1 MSQNITSQFLEYVRS
16 KERSAHSK
24 RVLSKVISMAE
35 NEDPQ
40 VQQVLKEL
48 YPYLGNAYRIGF
60 TGPPGSGK
68 STLVNLVSKMFADR
82 NLKVGIIAVDPTS
95 SFTGG
100 AILGDRFRMNDIVL
114 HPDIFIRSMASRGSF
129 GGLVRTAYQV
139 ADIMDAYGMDMIIFE
154 TVGVGQS
161 EIEIVEHADTTV
173 VVLVPESGDGVQ
185 AMKAGLMEIAD
196 VFVINKSDREQADYI
211 KREVESM
218 IELRPHDAKTWLPAV
233 IKTIAT
239 QKKGI
244 EGVIEEIRKHR
255 DHLRGGGELERHRK
269 ERIRHELQRLIED
282 KMRKQWHENDF
293 MKKIETHILD
303 IHTGKDSIYSVAE
316 KLYQDFFNVRS
327 Q

>member
-1 MSQNITSQFLEYVRS
+1 
-16 KERSAHSK
+16 
-24 RVLSKVISMAE
+24 MAE
-35 NEDPQ
+35 NENPQ
-40 VQQVLKEL
+40 VQEVLKEL

-68 STLVNLVSKMFADR
+68 STLVNLVSKIFADK

-100 AILGDRFRMNDIVL
+100 AILGDRYRMNDIVL
-114 HPDIFIRSMASRGSF
+114 HPDVFIRSMASRGSF

-196 VFVINKSDREQADYI
+196 VFVINKSDREQADHI

-218 IELRPHDAKTWLPAV
+218 IEIKPHDAKTWLPSV

-244 EGVIEEIRKHR
+244 EDVIEEIGKHR
-255 DHLRGGGELERHRK
+255 DHLTGGGELERRRK
-269 ERIRHELQRLIED
+269 ERIRHELQRLIEV
-282 KMRKQWHENDF
+282 KIRKQWHENDF
-293 MKKIETHILD
+293 MEKIESHILD
-303 IHTGKDSIYSVAE
+303 IHTGKDSIYLVAE
-316 KLYQDFFNVRS
+316 KLYEDLFKGRS

>member
-16 KERSAHSK
+16 KERSAHSR

-40 VQQVLKEL
+40 VQHLLKEL
-48 YPYLGNAYRIGF
+48 YPCLGNAYRIGF

-100 AILGDRFRMNDIVL
+100 AILGDRYRMNDIVL
-114 HPDIFIRSMASRGSF
+114 YPDIFIRSMASRGSF

-139 ADIMDAYGMDMIIFE
+139 ADIMDAYGMDMIILE

-218 IELRPHDAKTWLPAV
+218 LELKLHDEKSWLPSV

-255 DHLRGGGELERHRK
+255 DHLSGGGELVRRRK

-316 KLYQDFFNVRS
+316 KLYQDFFNGRS
-327 Q
+327 

>member
-1 MSQNITSQFLEYVRS
+1 MSQNVTSQFIEFIRS

-24 RVLSKVISMAE
+24 RILSKIISMAE

-40 VQQVLKEL
+40 VHEVLKEL

-68 STLVNLVSKMFADR
+68 STLVNLVSKMFADK

-100 AILGDRFRMNDIVL
+100 AILGDRYRMNDIVL
-114 HPDIFIRSMASRGSF
+114 HPDVFIRSMASRGSF

-185 AMKAGLMEIAD
+185 TMKAGLMEIAD

-218 IELRPHDAKTWLPAV
+218 IELKPHDAKTWLPPV

-244 EGVIEEIRKHR
+244 EDVIEEIGKHR
-255 DHLRGGGELERHRK
+255 DHLTGGWELERRRK
-269 ERIRHELQRLIED
+269 ERIRHELQRLIEI
-282 KMRKQWHENDF
+282 KIRKQWHENDF
-293 MKKIETHILD
+293 MEKIESHILD
-303 IHTGKDSIYSVAE
+303 IHTGKDSIYLVAE
-316 KLYQDFFNVRS
+316 KLYEDLFKGRS